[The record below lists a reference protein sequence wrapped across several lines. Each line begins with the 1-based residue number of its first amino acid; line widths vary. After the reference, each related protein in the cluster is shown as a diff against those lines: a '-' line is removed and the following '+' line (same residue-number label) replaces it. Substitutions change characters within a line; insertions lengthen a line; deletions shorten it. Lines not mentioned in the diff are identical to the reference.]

1 MGKKKKTGVV
11 KPVNIKHHVL
21 EKDDDVVQNRFS
33 VKKLTL
39 HEQRL
44 SNEHQ
49 EELQSLVLVGSL
61 AAIGIV
67 YFLK

>member
-11 KPVNIKHHVL
+11 TPVNIKDNVL